1 MYKSSDCFKCCS
13 QATGISLELSFQKNF
28 GVASDYGIYNHQTL
42 IKKSS
47 IEKSISFC
55 IFILLHL
62 PYKLKNLA
70 RRAVCNALFFAVV
83 GAISTQEA
91 PSSQPTS
98 YGFLLLSTVGW
109 LLFLEDFTTLCPVER
124 LSRTNTRNM
133 AVTYQRLCHRCSEEM
148 I

>member
-13 QATGISLELSFQKNF
+13 QATGISSELSFQKNF
-28 GVASDYGIYNHQTL
+28 AVAGDYRIYNHQTL

-91 PSSQPTS
+91 EQPADQLWFPPFI
-98 YGFLLLSTVGW
+98 YGRLAAILQGLRYFMPRRTVVPYKCTKHGRHVPG
-109 LLFLEDFTTLCPVER
+109 TLP
-124 LSRTNTRNM
+124 
-133 AVTYQRLCHRCSEEM
+133 
-148 I
+148 